1 VIEDWIHKEMDKGD
15 RKRGTRDRGRFAG
28 NGGQGE
34 RKGDRKRGT
43 RDRGRFAGNGGQGER
58 KGDRKRGQGIKEKIQ
73 KDVASDR
80 GRDTESGG

>member
-1 VIEDWIHKEMDKGD
+1 MIEDWIHKEKDKRY

-34 RKGDRKRGT
+34 RKGC
-43 RDRGRFAGNGGQGER
+43 
-58 KGDRKRGQGIKEKIQ
+58 RKRGQGIKEKIQ
-73 KDVASDR
+73 KDMASDR